1 SSIEGCAKCL
11 VVPYAWAKNLKLL
24 DIDDPEKV
32 RYSPTTLYTRVGM
45 VNTHISGGYN
55 SAKEHQHYHALT
67 GALVDADYER
77 IGDGNKDQWY
87 LVGRPGFMANN
98 KAVGDPRW
106 VSHWSMLT
114 SKGIGWS
121 SAKIEDDYAFVMNIG
136 HYTLTTDDYLSQ
148 LTKVEKVD
156 TRWVDQKTP
165 TSSNFK
171 KNWSDDGN
179 YGWSAGK
186 KSWYETE
193 DSSWYS
199 DKGLGWYDQG
209 WSLGKKNKS
218 WSSHQNKQWSEEPA
232 KSEVPKKVGNGS
244 IEVESSKK

>member
-1 SSIEGCAKCL
+1 
-11 VVPYAWAKNLKLL
+11 
-24 DIDDPEKV
+24 
-32 RYSPTTLYTRVGM
+32 M

-98 KAVGDPRW
+98 KAGIGESTLVVNLLLPEVISVLKAELNLSFIGDM
-106 VSHWSMLT
+106 S
-114 SKGIGWS
+114 GWS

-156 TRWVDQKTP
+156 IRWVDQKTP

-171 KNWSDDGN
+171 KNWPDDGN
-179 YGWSAGK
+179 YGWSSGK
-186 KSWYETE
+186 KS
-193 DSSWYS
+193 
-199 DKGLGWYDQG
+199 
-209 WSLGKKNKS
+209 
-218 WSSHQNKQWSEEPA
+218 
-232 KSEVPKKVGNGS
+232 
-244 IEVESSKK
+244 